1 MTRLACAL
9 AAALFF
15 LPAVAVQAQTAA
27 APGAVTVAGLTGG
40 PVPLAPATLAALPA
54 VTLHVSFDTDH
65 GPMSATFQ
73 GPLLW
78 SVLVHESAVSAAHPR
93 DAVHQA
99 LLVTGHDGYSIVLA
113 LGEIAPQ
120 FEGKQVILANSMNG
134 RPLAPGQ
141 WRLVIPGEHRG
152 GRDVRNVARIQ
163 LIAPQ
168 A

>member
-1 MTRLACAL
+1 MTRLAYAL
-9 AAALFF
+9 AAALF

-78 SVLVHESAVSAAHPR
+78 SVWSMKARFRPPTR
-93 DAVHQA
+93 
-99 LLVTGHDGYSIVLA
+99 VTRYT
-113 LGEIAPQ
+113 
-120 FEGKQVILANSMNG
+120 
-134 RPLAPGQ
+134 RRC
-141 WRLVIPGEHRG
+141 W
-152 GRDVRNVARIQ
+152 
-163 LIAPQ
+163 
-168 A
+168 